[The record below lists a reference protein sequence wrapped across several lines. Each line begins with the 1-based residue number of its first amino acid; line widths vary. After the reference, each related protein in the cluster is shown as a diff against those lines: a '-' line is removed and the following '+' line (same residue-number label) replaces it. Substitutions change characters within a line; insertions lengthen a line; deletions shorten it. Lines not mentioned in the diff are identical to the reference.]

1 MIFRPTRLAGCFVVI
16 PEAHTDERGFF
27 ARTYSRADFEAAG
40 LESTV
45 SECSI
50 SYNERKGTL
59 RGMHYQVAPHEE
71 VKLVRCTKGRVF
83 DVAVD
88 LRRGSPTYRSWDS
101 VILSAENR
109 WSLFIPK
116 GFAHGFLTLEEDT
129 EIAYQI
135 STPYVRQHARGF
147 RWDDP
152 AVGIEWPDA
161 GPRTIAEQDR
171 GWPELIPGGGPR

>member
-1 MIFRPTRLAGCFVVI
+1 MIFRPTRLRGCFVVI
-16 PEAHTDERGFF
+16 PEPHTDERGFF

-88 LRRGSPTYRSWDS
+88 LRRDSPTYRSWDS

-109 WSLFIPK
+109 WSLFIPM
-116 GFAHGFLTLEEDT
+116 GFAHGFLTLEAGT
-129 EIAYQI
+129 ELTYQI
-135 STPYVRQHARGF
+135 SNTYAPIGARGL

-152 AVGIEWPDA
+152 VLGIQWPAVGPMTISQRD
-161 GPRTIAEQDR
+161 RTWSLLE
-171 GWPELIPGGGPR
+171 